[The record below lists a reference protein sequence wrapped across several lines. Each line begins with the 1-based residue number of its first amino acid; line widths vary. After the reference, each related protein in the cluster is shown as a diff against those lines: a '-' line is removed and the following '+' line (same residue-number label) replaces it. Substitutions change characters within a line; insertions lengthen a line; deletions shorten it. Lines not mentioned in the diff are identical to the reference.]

1 MIHAPG
7 RFVLLLIGLLLAIA
21 TAGCERSEAIV
32 RYTVDKPR
40 LPETKDR
47 TLGAI
52 VPLASQG
59 WFFKLTGPKDAV
71 AAQFDAFSALLK
83 SVHFSDEGK
92 PQWTLPEGWQ
102 ERPGSDIRFATLVI
116 GDGGAG
122 DGKPLEVSV
131 TVLPRSG
138 DEQKFLLDNINRWR
152 DQLGLAPIDIEQ
164 LADASMN
171 VSLEGATA
179 TVVNLVGTAASKG
192 MGRAPFHV
200 RGSRW
205 QLTR

>member
-7 RFVLLLIGLLLAIA
+7 RFVLLSVGLLLAIA

-83 SVHFSDEGK
+83 SVHFSDEAK

-116 GDGGAG
+116 GDAGAR

-138 DEQKFLLDNINRWR
+138 DEQKFLLDNINRWARPTRSGADRHRTTGRRVDERLLGRR
-152 DQLGLAPIDIEQ
+152 DGHGGESRWHRGIQGDGPR
-164 LADASMN
+164 S
-171 VSLEGATA
+171 
-179 TVVNLVGTAASKG
+179 
-192 MGRAPFHV
+192 FHV